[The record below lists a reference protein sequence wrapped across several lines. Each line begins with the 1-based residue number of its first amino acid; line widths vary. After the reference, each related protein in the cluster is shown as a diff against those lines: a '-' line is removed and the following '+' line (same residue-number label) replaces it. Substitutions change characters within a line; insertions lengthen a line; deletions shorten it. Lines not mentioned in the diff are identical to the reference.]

1 MDVHQTRRAN
11 LRWLIENECEG
22 VAANLAR
29 TLGIQATQLSRIFSE
44 NARHRRNIGA
54 RLARAI
60 EQATSKR
67 RGWMDEP
74 HVAPEAFSPGASK
87 TSQGNAVVL
96 TPFGDRMV
104 PVLDYVQA
112 SEWTASAKP
121 YPVTERTE
129 ILWTRLPQLSERAFA
144 LVVEGESMID
154 EFYPGDIVIVD
165 PEVAPRPGDYV
176 VAKMAS
182 EDPVMFRKYRPRGMD
197 KGGKPIVEL
206 APLNEDYPAT
216 VIDSKSLGLVIGT
229 MVEHRKYRRTAR
241 LSIPDHL
248 PAPRGKA

>member
-1 MDVHQTRRAN
+1 
-11 LRWLIENECEG
+11 

-44 NARHRRNIGA
+44 NTRHRRNIGA

-60 EQATSKR
+60 EQATGKR

-74 HVAPEAFSPGASK
+74 HVAPEAFGPDSSK
-87 TSQGNAVVL
+87 TDRGKAVVL

-112 SEWTASAKP
+112 SEWTASAQP
-121 YPVTERTE
+121 YPITERAE
-129 ILWTRLPQLSERAFA
+129 ILWTRLPQLSQRAFA

-165 PEVAPRPGDYV
+165 PEVPPRPGDYV
-176 VAKMAS
+176 VAKLS
-182 EDPVMFRKYRPRGMD
+182 EEETVTLRKYRPRGHD
-197 KGGKPIVEL
+197 ESGTPIIEL
-206 APLNEDYPAT
+206 APLNQDYPST
-216 VIDSKSLGLVIGT
+216 VMNSRTPGSIVGT

-241 LSIPDHL
+241 LSMPDHL
-248 PAPRGKA
+248 PAQRGKA

>member
-74 HVAPEAFSPGASK
+74 HVAPEAFSPAASK
-87 TSQGNAVVL
+87 TDQGNAVVL

-121 YPVTERTE
+121 YPITERTE

-165 PEVAPRPGDYV
+165 PEIAPRPGDYV
-176 VAKMAS
+176 VARLTK
-182 EDPVMFRKYRPRGMD
+182 EETVTFRKYRPRGSD
-197 KGGKPIVEL
+197 RSGRPVIEL
-206 APLNEDYPAT
+206 APLNEDYPT
-216 VIDSKSLGLVIGT
+216 IVMDGRRPGSVVGT
-229 MVEHRKYRRTAR
+229 MLEHRKYRRTAR
-241 LSIPDHL
+241 LSVPDHL

>member
-54 RLARAI
+54 RLARTI

-74 HVAPEAFSPGASK
+74 HVAPEAFSPGATK
-87 TSQGNAVVL
+87 TDQGNAVVL

-104 PVLDYVQA
+104 PALNYVQA
-112 SEWTASAKP
+112 SEWTASTKP
-121 YPVTERTE
+121 YPITERTE

-176 VAKMAS
+176 VAKMAA
-182 EDPVMFRKYRPRGMD
+182 EEAVMFRKYRPRGMD
-197 KGGKPIVEL
+197 KGGKPMVEL

-216 VIDSKSLGLVIGT
+216 VIDSTSPGLIIGT
-229 MVEHRKYRRTAR
+229 MVEHRKFRRTAR
-241 LSIPDHL
+241 LSVPDHL
-248 PAPRGKA
+248 PAQRREP

>member
-87 TSQGNAVVL
+87 TDQRNAVVL

-104 PVLDYVQA
+104 PVLDYVRA
-112 SEWTASAKP
+112 SEWTASTNP
-121 YPVTERTE
+121 YPITERTE

-144 LVVEGESMID
+144 LVVEGESMIG

-176 VAKMAS
+176 VAKMAA
-182 EDPVMFRKYRPRGMD
+182 EDAVMFRKYRPRGID
-197 KGGKPIVEL
+197 KGGKPMVEL
-206 APLNEDYPAT
+206 APLNEDYPAA
-216 VIDSKSLGLVIGT
+216 VIDSKSPGLIIGT
-229 MVEHRKYRRTAR
+229 MVEHRKFRRTAR
-241 LSIPDHL
+241 LSVPDHL
-248 PAPRGKA
+248 PAPRREP

>member
-1 MDVHQTRRAN
+1 MCTKRDEPTS
-11 LRWLIENECEG
+11 G
-22 VAANLAR
+22 
-29 TLGIQATQLSRIFSE
+29 GLSRTNARAWRRTSRGPSGSRPPSLPDFSE

-87 TSQGNAVVL
+87 TDQGNAVVL

-104 PVLDYVQA
+104 PVLDYVEA

-121 YPVTERTE
+121 YPITERTE

-165 PEVAPRPGDYV
+165 PEIAPRPGDYV
-176 VAKMAS
+176 VAKLT
-182 EDPVMFRKYRPRGMD
+182 EEETVTLRKYRPRGND
-197 KGGKPIVEL
+197 KSGRPVIEF
-206 APLNEDYPAT
+206 APLNEDYPTT
-216 VIDSKSLGLVIGT
+216 VMDSRTPGSVVGT

-241 LSIPDHL
+241 LSMPDYV
-248 PAPRGKA
+248 PVRDDKP

>member
-74 HVAPEAFSPGASK
+74 HVAPEAFSPGTSK
-87 TSQGNAVVL
+87 TDQGNAVVL

-112 SEWTASAKP
+112 SEWMASAKP
-121 YPVTERTE
+121 YPIMERTE

-165 PEVAPRPGDYV
+165 PDVAPRPGDYV
-176 VAKMAS
+176 VAKTAS
-182 EDPVMFRKYRPRGMD
+182 EDALTFRKYRPRGMD
-197 KGGKPIVEL
+197 RAGKPVVEL
-206 APLNEDYPAT
+206 APLKDDYPAT
-216 VIDSKSLGLVIGT
+216 VIDSTSPGLIIGT

-241 LSIPDHL
+241 LSVPDHL
-248 PAPRGKA
+248 PAQRGKA

>member
-74 HVAPEAFSPGASK
+74 HVAPEAFGPDASN
-87 TSQGNAVVL
+87 TDRGNAVVL

-121 YPVTERTE
+121 YPITERTE

-165 PEVAPRPGDYV
+165 PEIAPRPGDYV
-176 VAKMAS
+176 VAKLAT
-182 EDPVMFRKYRPRGMD
+182 EEPVTFRKYRPRGSD
-197 KGGKPIVEL
+197 KVRQAGHRARAAKRRLSPDRDGQQEPGSV
-206 APLNEDYPAT
+206 
-216 VIDSKSLGLVIGT
+216 VGT

-241 LSIPDHL
+241 LSVPDHL

>member
-1 MDVHQTRRAN
+1 
-11 LRWLIENECEG
+11 
-22 VAANLAR
+22 
-29 TLGIQATQLSRIFSE
+29 
-44 NARHRRNIGA
+44 
-54 RLARAI
+54 
-60 EQATSKR
+60 
-67 RGWMDEP
+67 
-74 HVAPEAFSPGASK
+74 
-87 TSQGNAVVL
+87 
-96 TPFGDRMV
+96 MV

-176 VAKMAS
+176 VAKMAA
-182 EDPVMFRKYRPRGMD
+182 EDAVMFRKYRPRGMD

-206 APLNEDYPAT
+206 APLNEDYPADGNRQQEPWPHHWHHGGASQ
-216 VIDSKSLGLVIGT
+216 VSKDRPSVGT
-229 MVEHRKYRRTAR
+229 GSSAG
-241 LSIPDHL
+241 
-248 PAPRGKA
+248 AA

>member
-87 TSQGNAVVL
+87 TDQGNAVVL

-112 SEWTASAKP
+112 LEWTTSAKP
-121 YPVTERTE
+121 YAHGANGDPLDAPSATERAGVCAGGRRRE
-129 ILWTRLPQLSERAFA
+129 HDRRVLSGGHRHRRPGSRPAAWRLCGCEDGVGRPRD
-144 LVVEGESMID
+144 V
-154 EFYPGDIVIVD
+154 
-165 PEVAPRPGDYV
+165 PEVSAPGHGRASQVSKDRPSINTG
-176 VAKMAS
+176 S
-182 EDPVMFRKYRPRGMD
+182 
-197 KGGKPIVEL
+197 
-206 APLNEDYPAT
+206 PAGAT
-216 VIDSKSLGLVIGT
+216 RESL
-229 MVEHRKYRRTAR
+229 RT
-241 LSIPDHL
+241 HL
-248 PAPRGKA
+248 PSDRRLGGIVYP

>member
-54 RLARAI
+54 RFARAI

-74 HVAPEAFSPGASK
+74 HVAPEAFSPDASK
-87 TSQGNAVVL
+87 TDQGNAVVL

-165 PEVAPRPGDYV
+165 PEIA
-176 VAKMAS
+176 AA
-182 EDPVMFRKYRPRGMD
+182 
-197 KGGKPIVEL
+197 
-206 APLNEDYPAT
+206 
-216 VIDSKSLGLVIGT
+216 
-229 MVEHRKYRRTAR
+229 AR
-241 LSIPDHL
+241 
-248 PAPRGKA
+248 